1 MYEEVH
7 KKGPSAE
14 YIAGDQMRI
23 GESADSGA
31 VGMIDCNV
39 QELRKILSGGP
50 AALLRLPATL
60 EVGFRRH
67 FRIGAAK
74 LLRKS
79 VFGLMA
85 LYLLVVLPV
94 GIFTDSSEAG
104 TLWFYYAVVPIGVVL
119 AAILLVTRIAWMD
132 RYVEVT
138 LGISVFVCLSGTIF
152 ASMLLGNSFLG
163 QVAALETIYV
173 LFIAFSVLRLST
185 LLALR
190 GAVSA
195 FLLAT
200 AIALFMDIAFS
211 WLLALLYFF
220 VPLLICA
227 INGCMLEYAA
237 RRDYI
242 QMLCSRQEQELL
254 LGDLQALEAEG
265 DDLHRLLHFSLGRI
279 CTHMGWVAGRALQ
292 ATERSPLQVIAYYPH
307 GEHESDWTHALDSK
321 WPLDQASAL
330 SSDVMQQGC
339 AGWRLQSVYVDAQR
353 TVTHLAFPVVSDGKA
368 IAVLEFFSV
377 REETPDAAMIS
388 LLSQVGQQ
396 LVRIFERDA
405 QQQKLQT
412 MATHDGLTG
421 LPNRSHL
428 LTALQHALQERKGNG
443 RYQFALLFI
452 DVDRFKWVND
462 SLGHLAGDS
471 YLAGFARRLRR
482 ALGEQGFIARVGGDE
497 FSVLI
502 EGENAK
508 QVAIDVVERVQK
520 ELQVPVSLDGHH
532 IAMSASIGIAFGEN
546 HHQLAEELLREA
558 DTAMSH
564 AKLLSRGG
572 YAVFTDAMHERV
584 RHRLKMTTELK
595 AAIDADALILHYQP
609 IVCLQSGRLSGF
621 EALVRW
627 PHPELGLLQPDQF
640 IALAEE
646 TGLILPMT
654 RGLIRQAA
662 QQLSQWRSAYAH
674 SVDLSVSVNVCAA
687 YFSDEKMPQEV
698 MKVIRQSGLS
708 PDSLRLEIT
717 ETQIIENADA
727 CMRNIQQLHDA
738 GVKVYIDDFGTGYS
752 SLSYLT
758 SFRVGSLKIDR
769 SFLTNLPADNSD
781 AIVVKTITSLG
792 HNLGMD
798 VIAEG
803 VETIAQL
810 NYLKELGCQYA
821 QGFLLSRPLAPDAAA
836 TLIGLR
842 LIDAPTVA
850 AGNMR

>member
-1 MYEEVH
+1 MHEKTHE
-7 KKGPSAE
+7 KETSAGH
-14 YIAGDQMRI
+14 IAEGGARA
-23 GESADSGA
+23 GECAGSGS
-31 VGMIDCNV
+31 VDMIDCNV
-39 QELRKILSGGP
+39 QELRKILSGG
-50 AALLRLPATL
+50 AVALLRLPTAV
-60 EVGFRRH
+60 EAGFRRH

-85 LYLLVVLPV
+85 LYLVVVLPV
-94 GIFTDSSEAG
+94 GFFTDISEAG

-119 AAILLVTRIAWMD
+119 TAILLATRIAWMD

-163 QVAALETIYV
+163 QVSALETIYV

-185 LLALR
+185 LTALR

-200 AIALFMDIAFS
+200 VAALFMNIAFS

-254 LGDLQALEAEG
+254 LGDLQSLEAGG

-279 CTHMGWVAGRALQ
+279 CAHMGWVAGRALQ
-292 ATERSPLQVIAYYPH
+292 ATENSPLQVIAYYPH
-307 GEHESDWTHALDSK
+307 GAHESELTQALDLK
-321 WPLDQASAL
+321 WPLDQVSSL
-330 SSDVMQQGC
+330 SSGVMQKGY
-339 AGWRLQSVYVDAQR
+339 AGWRLQSIYIDEQR
-353 TVTHLAFPVVSDGKA
+353 AVTHLAFPVVSDA
-368 IAVLEFFSV
+368 RTIAVLEFFSV

-388 LLSQVGQQ
+388 LLAQVGQQ

-405 QQQKLQT
+405 QQKKLQT
-412 MATHDGLTG
+412 MAMHDGLTG

-428 LTALQHALQERKGNG
+428 LAALQHALQGRKGNG

-482 ALGEQGFIARVGGDE
+482 ALGEKGFIARVGGDE
-497 FSVLI
+497 FAVLV
-502 EGENAK
+502 EGENANH
-508 QVAIDVVERVQK
+508 VAIEIVERIQK

-532 IAMSASIGIAFGEN
+532 VAMSASIGIACGAN

-595 AAIDADALILHYQP
+595 AAIDADALVLHYQP
-609 IVCLQSGRLSGF
+609 IVCLKTGRLSGF

-640 IALAEE
+640 ISLAEE

-662 QQLSQWRSAYAH
+662 KQLSQWRRVYAH

-687 YFSDEKMPQEV
+687 YFSDDEMPDEV
-698 MKVIRQSGLS
+698 IKVIRQTGLS

-717 ETQIIENADA
+717 ETQIIDNAAA
-727 CMRNIQQLHDA
+727 CMRNIQHLHDA
-738 GVKVYIDDFGTGYS
+738 GIKVYIDDFGTGYS

-758 SFRVGSLKIDR
+758 SFRVDSLKIDR
-769 SFLTNLPADNSD
+769 SFLTNLPADNND
-781 AIVVKTITSLG
+781 AIVVRTITSLG
-792 HNLGMD
+792 HNLGMN

-842 LIDAPTVA
+842 LIDAVSMA
-850 AGNMR
+850 SGD

>member
-195 FLLAT
+195 FLVAT
-200 AIALFMDIAFS
+200 AIALSMEIAFS

-265 DDLHRLLHFSLGRI
+265 DDLHRLLHFS
-279 CTHMGWVAGRALQ
+279 C
-292 ATERSPLQVIAYYPH
+292 
-307 GEHESDWTHALDSK
+307 EHESDWTKALDSK

-353 TVTHLAFPVVSDGKA
+353 AVTHLAFPVVSDGKA

-377 REETPDAAMIS
+377 REETPDSAMIS

-497 FSVLI
+497 FAVLI

-508 QVAIDVVERVQK
+508 KVAIDVVGRVQK

-769 SFLTNLPADNSD
+769 SFLANLPADNSD